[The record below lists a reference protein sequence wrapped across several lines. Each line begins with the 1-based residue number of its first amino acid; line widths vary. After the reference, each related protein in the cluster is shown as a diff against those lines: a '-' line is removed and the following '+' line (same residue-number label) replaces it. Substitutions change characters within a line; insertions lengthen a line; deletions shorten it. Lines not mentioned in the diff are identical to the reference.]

1 MIDEVEEVTKQKPYV
16 LLLVRLI
23 YAEPL
28 VLVLKKNLELNRL
41 KFPYIQIGELV
52 WMLYGV

>member
-1 MIDEVEEVTKQKPYV
+1 
-16 LLLVRLI
+16 
-23 YAEPL
+23 L

>member
-52 WMLYGV
+52 